1 MSFVHLHNHTH
12 YSLLDGL
19 TKIDEMVNYA
29 KEQGSPA
36 VAITDHGS
44 MYGVIEFYQKAK
56 KAGIKPII
64 GVETYL
70 APGSRFDKNTKEDS
84 RSYHLVLL
92 AKNQTGYKN
101 LIKLVSA
108 AHLEG
113 FYYKPR
119 VDWELLTKHHDGLI
133 ASSACLAGE
142 IPRLIVTDKLQEAE
156 KRIKEYQALFGA
168 DNYYLELM
176 HHPELPELEKVNAE
190 LIKFSKK
197 LNVPLIAT
205 NDVHYFKKED
215 AEAQD
220 ILLCLQNKK
229 KITDTDR
236 LKMLGYGDYSMRS
249 NAEMIAAFKHVP
261 EAISNTLKIAEMCNL
276 EIELGKIQ
284 LPYFEVPAGHDGNSL
299 LRKWCEEGI
308 AKRYPNYSAED
319 LLVVKERLDY
329 ELSVIAKMGWPSYF
343 LIVADF
349 INWAKDNKIVV
360 GPGRGSAAGSLV
372 CYLTEIT
379 NLDPLKY
386 DLLFERFLNPDRI
399 SMPDIDMDF
408 ADTRRGE
415 VLNYVGEKYGYD
427 HVAQIITFGT
437 MAARAAVRD
446 VGRVLDAPYDYC
458 DKISKSIPMFMKL
471 EEAIKTVPEVREMYQ
486 TEPMAKRILDYAK
499 RLEGVARHT
508 STHACG
514 VLITDKPLTEYVPI
528 QYASSS
534 DQTIISQYS
543 LHPIEDLGLL
553 KMDFLGLKNL
563 TIIESALKIIKNTR
577 GLEID
582 IDEIPL
588 DDELT
593 YKLFQAGET
602 TGVFQ
607 FESAGMKRYLR
618 ELKPTVFEDIIAM
631 VALYR
636 PGPMEWIPDYIAGK
650 HQRKKVSYL
659 HPKLE
664 GILNKTYGVAIYQE
678 QVMQIARDL
687 AGFTMGQADVL
698 RKAVGKKIASLLAE
712 QKEKFIEGCVKNGVY
727 KELAEK
733 VFSFIEP
740 FAGYGFNRSHAA
752 CYALIGYQTAY
763 LKAHWPVEF
772 MAALLTADYGDSDR
786 IAIEIEECRNMGIK
800 IMPPDINESFGTFT
814 VVTPGTKDNK
824 AADPNIKLDTIRFGL
839 KAIKNVGEH
848 IVDELIKIRKQDGP
862 YQDIFDL
869 LKRVTDKDLNKK
881 SLESLI
887 KGGALESFGE
897 RGLLLANLEKFL
909 SFNKEEAK
917 QKDSRQDSLFAE
929 LGSEA
934 ISLPTLNP
942 APPAEKNEM
951 LAWEKELLGLYVSE
965 HPFNLFKRYLTN
977 YALPLA
983 HLGAHKNDDSIITA
997 GVITNIKKIITRK
1010 GDSMIFVKIEDA
1022 ISSVELLIFP
1032 RLYKETNDFWLEGR
1046 AVIVTGKISEK
1057 DQDLKILVDQVALLD
1072 LASPEKSIDDF
1083 KKKITANASN
1093 LRQKFVNGFKRN
1105 LGFKKTPAQSAPTSS
1120 VPTSP
1125 VSTSSVPTSSASA
1138 LPESPQIPTEPEIN
1152 NQGSKPLLLSF
1163 IKDLSANEL
1172 TELRSLFAQNSGRD
1186 NVYFKIIE
1194 GGKYKVIKTAFLVE
1208 NNQQLQQDLQKKFAK
1223 SIKITS

>member
-1 MSFVHLHNHTH
+1 
-12 YSLLDGL
+12 
-19 TKIDEMVNYA
+19 
-29 KEQGSPA
+29 
-36 VAITDHGS
+36 
-44 MYGVIEFYQKAK
+44 
-56 KAGIKPII
+56 
-64 GVETYL
+64 
-70 APGSRFDKNTKEDS
+70 
-84 RSYHLVLL
+84 
-92 AKNQTGYKN
+92 
-101 LIKLVSA
+101 
-108 AHLEG
+108 
-113 FYYKPR
+113 
-119 VDWELLTKHHDGLI
+119 
-133 ASSACLAGE
+133 
-142 IPRLIVTDKLQEAE
+142 
-156 KRIKEYQALFGA
+156 
-168 DNYYLELM
+168 
-176 HHPELPELEKVNAE
+176 
-190 LIKFSKK
+190 
-197 LNVPLIAT
+197 
-205 NDVHYFKKED
+205 
-215 AEAQD
+215 
-220 ILLCLQNKK
+220 
-229 KITDTDR
+229 
-236 LKMLGYGDYSMRS
+236 
-249 NAEMIAAFKHVP
+249 
-261 EAISNTLKIAEMCNL
+261 
-276 EIELGKIQ
+276 
-284 LPYFEVPAGHDGNSL
+284 
-299 LRKWCEEGI
+299 
-308 AKRYPNYSAED
+308 
-319 LLVVKERLDY
+319 
-329 ELSVIAKMGWPSYF
+329 
-343 LIVADF
+343 
-349 INWAKDNKIVV
+349 
-360 GPGRGSAAGSLV
+360 
-372 CYLTEIT
+372 
-379 NLDPLKY
+379 
-386 DLLFERFLNPDRI
+386 
-399 SMPDIDMDF
+399 
-408 ADTRRGE
+408 
-415 VLNYVGEKYGYD
+415 
-427 HVAQIITFGT
+427 
-437 MAARAAVRD
+437 
-446 VGRVLDAPYDYC
+446 
-458 DKISKSIPMFMKL
+458 
-471 EEAIKTVPEVREMYQ
+471 
-486 TEPMAKRILDYAK
+486 
-499 RLEGVARHT
+499 
-508 STHACG
+508 
-514 VLITDKPLTEYVPI
+514 
-528 QYASSS
+528 
-534 DQTIISQYS
+534 
-543 LHPIEDLGLL
+543 
-553 KMDFLGLKNL
+553 
-563 TIIESALKIIKNTR
+563 
-577 GLEID
+577 
-582 IDEIPL
+582 
-588 DDELT
+588 
-593 YKLFQAGET
+593 
-602 TGVFQ
+602 
-607 FESAGMKRYLR
+607 
-618 ELKPTVFEDIIAM
+618 
-631 VALYR
+631 
-636 PGPMEWIPDYIAGK
+636 
-650 HQRKKVSYL
+650 
-659 HPKLE
+659 
-664 GILNKTYGVAIYQE
+664 
-678 QVMQIARDL
+678 
-687 AGFTMGQADVL
+687 
-698 RKAVGKKIASLLAE
+698 
-712 QKEKFIEGCVKNGVY
+712 
-727 KELAEK
+727 
-733 VFSFIEP
+733 
-740 FAGYGFNRSHAA
+740 
-752 CYALIGYQTAY
+752 
-763 LKAHWPVEF
+763 
-772 MAALLTADYGDSDR
+772 
-786 IAIEIEECRNMGIK
+786 
-800 IMPPDINESFGTFT
+800 MPPDINESFGTFT